1 MPSIHDSRD
10 VDFSAADMF
19 AMVGDVERYPEFL
32 PWCSGARVRRREEVD
47 GIHVLLADLMIAY
60 KMFREQFTSRV
71 SLDDQQREIGVALV
85 KGPFKHLTNR
95 WHFEVLG
102 DHRCRVHFFLD
113 FEFRSA
119 ILQKMMNGVFS
130 KAFTRMME
138 AFIKRAEVLYGNP
151 TLSGPTVSS

>member
-1 MPSIHDSRD
+1 MPTIHDSRD
-10 VDFSAADMF
+10 VEFSAANMF
-19 AMVGDVERYPEFL
+19 ALVGDVERYPEFL
-32 PWCSGARVRRREEVD
+32 PWCSGARVRQREEIE
-47 GIHVLLADLMIAY
+47 GIQLLLADLMIAY

-71 SLDDQQREIGVALV
+71 SLDGQQREIAVALV

-95 WHFEVLG
+95 WQFEVLG
-102 DHRCRVHFFLD
+102 ENHCRVHFFLE

-138 AFIKRAEVLYGNP
+138 AFIKRAEMLYGSE
-151 TLSGPTVSS
+151 TLSDPSMSN